1 MNAALA
7 SILPENNRC
16 RTASSPVPPAASSN
30 GAAAVEAQ
38 KEKKEG
44 GGGLLGWALQ
54 PVWMGL
60 DALKWAGQ
68 TVNDKAVAPV
78 VRYASPM
85 GWASYLFDAVKN
97 LTPQRARDLARIFGN
112 ATFNAV
118 GLTQTPAGGK
128 LRSAAL
134 RSVDTFASMISAPT
148 GRQLVID
155 GAAGFVKLAAVVHE
169 QHRSQYRHSRSSSGE
184 TETTG
189 TGALPLIAEA
199 LDTPETKDALQ
210 QMAVLAARFFDLLA
224 SHESKAFLQTA
235 ADAACRCVE
244 LANSPEATIMAAEFT
259 ANVVHA
265 LEAEHAQHHHHS
277 CDDMTAAAAA
287 AAS

>member
-1 MNAALA
+1 MADGSDSSSGSPRPPPRVELLRERSLNSNLTFQEVLAHGPTSIPDSDDMNAALA

-189 TGALPLIAEA
+189 TGALPLVLFVHLSNACCKRKATLRCKGIAA
-199 LDTPETKDALQ
+199 LRLNN
-210 QMAVLAARFFDLLA
+210 L
-224 SHESKAFLQTA
+224 SK
-235 ADAACRCVE
+235 
-244 LANSPEATIMAAEFT
+244 
-259 ANVVHA
+259 
-265 LEAEHAQHHHHS
+265 
-277 CDDMTAAAAA
+277 
-287 AAS
+287 